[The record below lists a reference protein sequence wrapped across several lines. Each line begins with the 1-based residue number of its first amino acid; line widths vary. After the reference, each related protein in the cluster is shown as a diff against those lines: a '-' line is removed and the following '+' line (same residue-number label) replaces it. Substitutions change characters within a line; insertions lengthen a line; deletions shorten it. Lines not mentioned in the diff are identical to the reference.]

1 MRSTDPQPRSLRN
14 ASKTHN
20 FPKSPELPMREAG
33 APGVIRAETC
43 KSVMPEVQGEAVQ
56 EAESLDLDEIY
67 RSASF
72 GVRATQR
79 DFYFGKR

>member
-1 MRSTDPQPRSLRN
+1 MRG
-14 ASKTHN
+14 
-20 FPKSPELPMREAG
+20 AG

-67 RSASF
+67 RSAAF
-72 GVRATQR
+72 EVEVTQR
-79 DFYFGKR
+79 DFYFAKR